1 MFGRCCPAAPRP
13 ECPARQSPSWWS
25 RRSAPRS
32 RPRHSRGSR
41 LGGSTR
47 RSGRA
52 CGRWWRC
59 WGAGR
64 PAQRPS
70 SACCSASRRPD
81 SYRKTSGRTET
92 AARAASRC
100 WRRQCR
106 TQSAGRRCR
115 AGGCLRPPWAVSC
128 QLLTMGVVLSGSSP
142 HPTLAATMRAPPP
155 SATLPVSSTSTP
167 RMASVTEGARHSDR
181 HHARSARGTGA
192 GPPGGRSTKKLED

>member
-115 AGGCLRPPWAVSC
+115 AGGCLPSP
-128 QLLTMGVVLSGSSP
+128 LGGVVP
-142 HPTLAATMRAPPP
+142 AADDGRGAERQLAPPDLDGDD
-155 SATLPVSSTSTP
+155 A
-167 RMASVTEGARHSDR
+167 GAAAIRD
-181 HHARSARGTGA
+181 AA
-192 GPPGGRSTKKLED
+192 GEQHQYPKDGQCD